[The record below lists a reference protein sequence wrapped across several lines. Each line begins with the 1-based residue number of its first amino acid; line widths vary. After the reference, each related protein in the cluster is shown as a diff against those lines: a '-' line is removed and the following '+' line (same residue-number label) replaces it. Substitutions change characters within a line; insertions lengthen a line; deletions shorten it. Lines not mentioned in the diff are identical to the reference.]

1 MGRSRNGKHP
11 FRFIW
16 NRSQATAH
24 NVYLML
30 YPKSRLREA
39 LTSHPELA
47 ARVFEALQSITPAQ
61 LLSEGRVYGGG
72 LHKVEPKELAQIPAR
87 AILESIDGHVRIEHQ
102 EKLFA

>member
-1 MGRSRNGKHP
+1 MGRSRNGKPP

-30 YPKSRLREA
+30 YPKGPLLHA
-39 LTSHPELA
+39 LTANPALA
-47 ARVFEALQSITPAQ
+47 GRVFEALQGITPGQ

-72 LHKVEPKELAQIPAR
+72 LHKVEPKELAQIPAQPLLD
-87 AILESIDGHVRIEHQ
+87 AIDGAVRIEQ
-102 EKLFA
+102 QQGLFT